1 MDERSLYKLSWGG
14 KGVRG
19 EEWRRLVADDFA
31 PRRARMQQEAVRDGW
46 IVPRAVYGYFPAVAD
61 GDDVVVSDPRGG
73 EPVRFAFPRQDRH
86 QRLCL
91 SDYLRRSDDR
101 DDVVALQIV
110 TVGREATEHIDRL
123 QAAGEYSEAY
133 FAHGLAVE
141 AAEGLAELVHRRI
154 RAELG
159 LEPEQG
165 RRYSWGY
172 PACPD
177 LEQHE
182 LVLRLLPEASELGL
196 ELSAAYQ
203 FIPEQTTA
211 AIVMHHPDA
220 IYFNAR
226 RGVRSGL

>member
-1 MDERSLYKLSWGG
+1 
-14 KGVRG
+14 
-19 EEWRRLVADDFA
+19 
-31 PRRARMQQEAVRDGW
+31 
-46 IVPRAVYGYFPAVAD
+46 VYGYFPAVAD
-61 GDDVVVSDPRGG
+61 GDDVVVTDPRGG
-73 EPVRFAFPRQDRH
+73 DPVRFAFPRQDRH

-101 DDVVALQIV
+101 EDVVALQIV

-123 QAAGEYSEAY
+123 QAAEEYSEAY

-159 LEPEQG
+159 LEAEQG

-182 LVLRLLPEASELGL
+182 LVLRLLPEASRLGL

>member
-1 MDERSLYKLSWGG
+1 
-14 KGVRG
+14 
-19 EEWRRLVADDFA
+19 
-31 PRRARMQQEAVRDGW
+31 MQREALRDGW
-46 IVPRAVYGYFPAVAD
+46 IVPRAVYGYFAAVAD
-61 GDDVVVSDPRGG
+61 GDAVVVTGPAG
-73 EPVRFAFPRQDRH
+73 EPVRFEFPRQDRH

-91 SDYLRRSDDR
+91 SDYLRPAGDSDDL
-101 DDVVALQIV
+101 VAFQIV

-141 AAEGLAELVHRRI
+141 AAEGLAELLHRRI
-154 RAELG
+154 RVELG
-159 LEPEQG
+159 LAAEQG

-182 LVLRLLPEASELGL
+182 LVLRLLPEAATLGL
-196 ELSAAYQ
+196 ELSAAHQ

-211 AIVMHHPDA
+211 AIGMHHPEA

>member
-1 MDERSLYKLSWGG
+1 
-14 KGVRG
+14 VRG
-19 EEWRRLVADDFA
+19 AEWRKLLESDFQPRRERMQREAVEQGWIA
-31 PRRARMQQEAVRDGW
+31 PRAM
-46 IVPRAVYGYFPAVAD
+46 YGYFRAVAE
-61 GDDVVVSDPRGG
+61 GDDVVVVDPEGG

-91 SDYLRRSDDR
+91 ADYLREADGGP
-101 DDVVALQIV
+101 DVIALQLV
-110 TVGREATEHIDRL
+110 TIGREATRHIDAL
-123 QAAGEYSEAY
+123 QAAEEYSEAY

-154 RAELG
+154 KAELG
-159 LEPEQG
+159 LAPDQG

-182 LVLRLLPEASELGL
+182 LVLKLLPADRELGV
-196 ELSAAYQ
+196 ELTAACQ
-203 FIPEQTTA
+203 FVPEQTTA